1 MRNHI
6 GHNRKDFTVVK
17 SQKPCVEH
25 CSWGKKAE
33 KERRNHHHQWEAING
48 PREKKWMT
56 EQGTTSK
63 YALHG
68 VDEGKEGR
76 GGEEREKV
84 AVLRFPTCLCL
95 NNRTILFPV
104 ILFVKTCG

>member
-1 MRNHI
+1 M
-6 GHNRKDFTVVK
+6 K

-76 GGEEREKV
+76 EWTRGKRSLSLGFLHV
-84 AVLRFPTCLCL
+84 CV
-95 NNRTILFPV
+95 
-104 ILFVKTCG
+104 